1 LPNGKKIGLT
11 LYWYFAYLDDSN
23 WNGGS
28 MDFVLLAFA
37 LTAPIS
43 ASLSLAFQR
52 RERALIAIA
61 DFRSWS
67 YHLYLAHSLWDW
79 SDEKGGRVNAEIDG
93 VLVDWVEHCDAVMA
107 QLIGIGDELS
117 RFLNLP
123 TTSRSRHRMT
133 KQGRKEAARTIEV
146 AYHLLESMST
156 QRMTRLIMY
165 SERLK
170 KIGLPATE
178 GSRLRQY
185 ERFLSNVIEQ
195 LRTIKMY
202 RTPQAFRSF
211 ARIFTL
217 VLPPFYAPT
226 FAQVAKDVNSL
237 GMGVAFGIITALGL
251 TALFES
257 LQILEDPFTAFLTL
271 DGIDVHEE
279 LEVLHF
285 AQLVNT
291 RNLIFVDAPPYPPGR
306 RTALTAKNEKADRL
320 RAKIGLPPMQYH
332 HHHEHRED
340 VMSQHPVIP
349 PSTIEV
355 AHPFEM
361 GSLPSFTKEE
371 ADVELGVPM
380 DEIEDD
386 KILRETSYQD
396 VSDQL
401 EKARLF
407 KVSSHGALKSR
418 RHRRDWSRD

>member
-1 LPNGKKIGLT
+1 
-11 LYWYFAYLDDSN
+11 LDDST

-28 MDFVLLAFA
+28 MDFVLLAFT

-43 ASLSLAFQR
+43 SSLGLAFQR

-79 SDEKGGRVNAEIDG
+79 TDEKGGRFHAEIDG

-117 RFLNLP
+117 RFLSLP

-156 QRMTRLIMY
+156 QRMTRLVMY

-178 GSRLRQY
+178 VSRLRQY

-237 GMGVAFGIITALGL
+237 GLGVAFGIITALGL

-257 LQILEDPFTAFLTL
+257 LQVLEDPFTAFLTL

-291 RNLIFVDAPPYPPGR
+291 RSLIFADAPPYPPGR
-306 RTALTAKNEKADRL
+306 RTALTSKNEKADRL

-332 HHHEHRED
+332 HHHQHKED
-340 VMSQHPVIP
+340 VTSHPTVTP

-355 AHPFEM
+355 AHPFEL
-361 GSLPSFTKEE
+361 GSIPSFTEEE

-380 DEIEDD
+380 DEVEDT
-386 KILRETSYQD
+386 KILRETSYQEE
-396 VSDQL
+396 SDQL
-401 EKARLF
+401 EKARLR
-407 KVSSHGALKSR
+407 KVSSYGTLKNR